1 MEQNRD
7 IRFTEKKVDDS
18 WKEHIVASQSTDP
31 ESSQRTQKVATS
43 KVFLSLVQ
51 SLGIQALMHL
61 GAIPNPMTNETEV
74 NHEAAKEAIDLLMTL
89 RDKTNGNLSPEEQK
103 ILDSLLSELQI
114 KFSQSV

>member
-1 MEQNRD
+1 MKQDKD
-7 IRFTEKKVDDS
+7 IRFTEKKVDSS
-18 WKEHIVASQSTDP
+18 WKEHIVASQSTAP
-31 ESSQRTQKVATS
+31 EPSQQTQKVATS
-43 KVFLSLVQ
+43 KIFLSLVQ

-89 RDKTNGNLSPEEQK
+89 RDKTSGNLSPEEQK